1 MGVGPPK
8 TGYRTSFQ
16 TTPSCLGIRAQV
28 VSVAGKGETRSRQVW
43 IRKANES
50 EPLMN
55 CRKRRDVIETKLQLL
70 AWDKVWGATY
80 LLPRW
85 WPAERRREP
94 SLGFHA
100 ERGNLALRCQG
111 RSSRGSPPRAR
122 VPKRS
127 AGADQLAVAL
137 KSGNADGAK
146 GLNCPVLVEGQPA
159 RGGAR
164 D

>member
-1 MGVGPPK
+1 MGDGPPR
-8 TGYRTSFQ
+8 TGCRISSQ
-16 TTPSCLGIRAQV
+16 TTPSCTGIRARV
-28 VSVAGKGETRSRQVW
+28 VSVAGKGETRSRQVR
-43 IRKANES
+43 IRKANVS

-55 CRKRRDVIETKLQLL
+55 CRKRRDVIETKLPSL
-70 AWDKVWGATY
+70 AWDRVWGATC

-94 SLGFHA
+94 GLGFHV

-111 RSSRGSPPRAR
+111 RSSRGSTSRAR

-127 AGADQLAVAL
+127 AGADQPVVVT

-146 GLNCPVLVEGQPA
+146 GLNCPVLVVGQPEKG
-159 RGGAR
+159 RSL
-164 D
+164 

>member
-1 MGVGPPK
+1 M
-8 TGYRTSFQ
+8 
-16 TTPSCLGIRAQV
+16 
-28 VSVAGKGETRSRQVW
+28 
-43 IRKANES
+43 S

-55 CRKRRDVIETKLQLL
+55 CRKHKDAIETKLQSL
-70 AWDKVWGATY
+70 AWDRVWGATC

-94 SLGFHA
+94 GLGFHV

-111 RSSRGSPPRAR
+111 RSSRGSTSRAR

-127 AGADQLAVAL
+127 AGADQPVVVT

-146 GLNCPVLVEGQPA
+146 GLNCPVLVVGQPE
-159 RGGAR
+159 RGGAY